1 LQTAWRVRVSASVQA
16 APKPRGD
23 LAAREDTCFH
33 HTRQTPNGTGSQVV
47 GERLQPPPRHR
58 CRYGSDTSTSPVPH
72 SHTRQSQARA
82 KRRARQAT
90 RFCGV
95 RWNRCPFGASF
106 RGTGGAGTALA
117 SRAAGLTAAN
127 RRQLAA
133 ATATESVVG
142 SPVFKLWN
150 ESRTNRARIAD
161 SLLVRIRS
169 RRHVVACS
177 GHTTTSCKWRRLAK
191 RSRAA
196 IR

>member
-58 CRYGSDTSTSPVPH
+58 RRYGSEVSTSPVPH
-72 SHTRQSQARA
+72 SRTRQSQARA
-82 KRRARQAT
+82 KRRAR
-90 RFCGV
+90 
-95 RWNRCPFGASF
+95 FGACA
-106 RGTGGAGTALA
+106 RTTPVRRVLPRHCAR

-127 RRQLAA
+127 RPHLAA
-133 ATATESVVG
+133 AMARESLVG

-161 SLLVRIRS
+161 SMLVRIRS

-191 RSRAA
+191 RGRAA